1 MSDSKPAG
9 VTQVTRLYTDI
20 ALFRRG
26 PEDVPVSA
34 VLLALTVFA
43 YMLLSLLL
51 STVMPAGDENRV
63 VLIALDSFLTVA
75 WYWVVLRLAGRPE
88 RFLQTTTSVFGFQTV
103 LAPALVAAT
112 WLFLRYMKDATWQL
126 PVALLLLALSFWTLA
141 VTGRILRSATGWP
154 QITCVALVILEAV
167 ISRVIALAVFPGD
180 PAP

>member
-1 MSDSKPAG
+1 MSDSTPAG

-51 STVMPAGDENRV
+51 STVMPVGDADRL
-63 VLIALDSFLTVA
+63 VLIALDSFLTLA

-88 RFLQTTTSVFGFQTV
+88 RFLQTTTAIFGYQTV
-103 LAPALVAAT
+103 LAPAFVAAT
-112 WLFLRYMKDATWQL
+112 WLFLQYMKDPTWQL
-126 PVALLLLALSFWTLA
+126 PASLLLLALAVWTLI
-141 VTGRILRSATGWP
+141 VNGRILRSATGWP
-154 QITCVALVILEAV
+154 QVTCVALVIVEAL
-167 ISRVIALAVFPGD
+167 ISRLIALGLFPGD
-180 PAP
+180 VAP

>member
-51 STVMPAGDENRV
+51 SC
-63 VLIALDSFLTVA
+63 LTVA

-88 RFLQTTTSVFGFQTV
+88 RFLQTTTAVFGFQTV
-103 LAPALVAAT
+103 LAPAIVAAT
-112 WLFLRYMKDATWQL
+112 WLFLQYMKDATWQL
-126 PVALLLLALSFWTLA
+126 PVALLLLALSLWTLA

-154 QITCVALVILEAV
+154 QMICVALVVIEAV
-167 ISRVIALAVFPGD
+167 ISRVIALAIFPGAA
-180 PAP
+180 AP